1 MEIKELVFKNHLS
14 SKAKIIYLI
23 IFFEPPRILRY
34 NKIAITLG
42 INVDT
47 VKRGIKEL
55 QLMQYIKLI
64 APSDRKRI
72 ENSYKLLVE
81 IKD

>member
-14 SKAKIIYLI
+14 SKAKIIYLF
-23 IFFEPPRILRY
+23 IFFDSPGILRY

-55 QLMQYIKLI
+55 QLMNYIKLI
-64 APSDRKRI
+64 TPSDRKTI
-72 ENSYKLLVE
+72 ENNYKLLVE